1 MSSLTPVISC
11 SLIIA
16 PAVNGVQYGQPSI
29 MELKKNQIQGTRTG
43 REAHLYMQVKHGK
56 PVLIDTKP
64 HAVAK
69 VCSISAVVDYEV
81 KKNGPRDAVR
91 YLALPEGDRSAY
103 QKILQWSDQNI
114 KEGRIT
120 ILEECKAT
128 PAYSDWHIHDIAEK
142 LKIVPVIDQ
151 VQPRLFDRLNHSN
164 SKVFHV
170 DTGDIRATYKNL
182 PAGHPFRGEVVEL
195 VANGILKGWIFGR
208 LARAIWATEEEYS
221 EFKSELLARKAIL
234 AQKW

>member
-1 MSSLTPVISC
+1 MLDFC
-11 SLIIA
+11 L
-16 PAVNGVQYGQPSI
+16 
-29 MELKKNQIQGTRTG
+29 
-43 REAHLYMQVKHGK
+43 
-56 PVLIDTKP
+56 
-64 HAVAK
+64 
-69 VCSISAVVDYEV
+69 VDYEV
-81 KKNGPRDAVR
+81 RKNGPRDAVR
-91 YLALPEGDRSAY
+91 HLALPKGDRFAY
-103 QKILQWSDQNI
+103 QKILQWSNQNI

-120 ILEECKAT
+120 ILEESKAA
-128 PAYSDWHIHDIAEK
+128 PAYSDWHILEIAEK
-142 LKIVPVIDQ
+142 LKIVPIIDQ

-170 DTGDIRATYKNL
+170 DTGDLRAAYKNL

-208 LARAIWATEEEYS
+208 LARAIWTIEEEYP